1 MKNETLYLKI
11 DKNVQVHDKT
21 VFLKDIAQISCS
33 SKELENRIR
42 LVKIPKAAGEGPG
55 RHAMS
60 VMEVI
65 EVIQKEFPEVEIN
78 NIGEADFIVTK
89 EKERQ
94 PPAWIGWIKT
104 VFVAAIA
111 FAGAAFTIMT
121 FNNDV
126 DLPKL
131 FGQLFFQFTGQES
144 DGFTILELSYSI
156 GVGLGILV
164 FFNHFSG
171 RKLTADP
178 TPMEVEMRLYE
189 DDVDKTLIE
198 AGNRAKENHP
208 VSGVSRQKKSGGE
221 RRW

>member
-1 MKNETLYLKI
+1 
-11 DKNVQVHDKT
+11 
-21 VFLKDIAQISCS
+21 
-33 SKELENRIR
+33 
-42 LVKIPKAAGEGPG
+42 
-55 RHAMS
+55 MS

-65 EVIQKEFPEVEIN
+65 AVIQKEFPEVEIN

-104 VFVAAIA
+104 VFVSAIA

-131 FGQLFFQFTGQES
+131 FGQLFFQFTGQKS

-208 VSGVSRQKKSGGE
+208 VSGVSRQKKRGGE